1 MGRWVRSVD
10 FSHRLQL
17 AGFVPTI
24 IDTKYYDGAEKR
36 ISRLGL
42 GGLLLE
48 IQQTL
53 ANFQLLI
60 AEQKN
65 ANGAAAIR
73 EMLDDRFKR
82 VGGWTAIKSGGID
95 WTKCVKINGARACVG
110 LELQF
115 SARSDLLTNDLT
127 HLMAAIEGGDIDVG
141 VIVVPADK
149 TAPFLTDRSPW
160 RVV

>member
-1 MGRWVRSVD
+1 MLEMQHTLTD
-10 FSHRLQL
+10 FR
-17 AGFVPTI
+17 
-24 IDTKYYDGAEKR
+24 
-36 ISRLGL
+36 
-42 GGLLLE
+42 
-48 IQQTL
+48 
-53 ANFQLLI
+53 LLI

-95 WTKCVKINGARACVG
+95 WTKCVKMNGARACVG

-149 TAPFLTDRSPW
+149 TAPFLTDRCPRYSDALSHVQRAKGQFSPL
-160 RVV
+160 VVISLAHDGIGKALPKRITNLGKGSRQT